1 MPFLMLKD
9 LQLAQKTLLRNAA
22 ITGTVMI
29 ILALSE
35 ELNCFFVYYF
45 MAFLFISF
53 EVVIFSVEEK
63 EHTLNW
69 IRSLPILPKDIVIS
83 RYLSMGLTIFLVSIV
98 TCLLQVFVSIGLMD
112 VVPSPGQFLL
122 PIGLM
127 SGFLAT
133 FAAVTTPLFYR
144 FGYTEGN
151 NYMRMVMMAMV
162 LIPIGIKVALENFA
176 DVTSLDQVFSALPT
190 WLMQM
195 PISFWTL
202 LLCVFAAVIYVISM
216 QLSLRFF
223 NSHTIH
229 QQ

>member
-22 ITGTVMI
+22 ITGTVII

-35 ELNCFFVYYF
+35 ELNSFFVYYF

-69 IRSLPILPKDIVIS
+69 IRSLPILARDIVIS
-83 RYLSMGLTIFLVSIV
+83 RYLSMGLAIFSLSIV
-98 TCLLQVFVSIGLMD
+98 TCLLQGFVSVGLMA
-112 VVPSPGQFLL
+112 VVPDMIQFLFHF
-122 PIGLM
+122 GLM
-127 SGFLAT
+127 SGLLAT
-133 FAAVTTPLFYR
+133 FAAITTPLFYR

-151 NYMRMVMMAMV
+151 NYMRMAMMVMV
-162 LIPIGIKVALENFA
+162 LIPIGIKLALENFA
-176 DVTSLDQVFSALPT
+176 SVTFLHQMISAIPT

-195 PISFWTL
+195 PISLWVM
-202 LLCVFAAVIYVISM
+202 LLCVFAAVIYMISM
-216 QLSLRFF
+216 QLSLCFF

-229 QQ
+229 QK